1 MKVRGFYECLV
12 VAGLLVLA
20 ACAETDA
27 GITTKVKS
35 KLAADDVVKAHQI
48 DVTTADHVVTL
59 TGNVDTEDAK
69 ERAIQLARETKG
81 VNDVHDMISVRTAQG
96 AGEAPDMNRSPGTV
110 IDDATI
116 TMNVKTK
123 LLSDDLVKGTH
134 IDVDTRAGVVYL
146 TGTVGSDAERDQ
158 AVKLARETEGVHDV
172 QANLT
177 VGKS

>member
-1 MKVRGFYECLV
+1 MKARGFYECLV
-12 VAGLLVLA
+12 VAGFLVLV

-35 KLAADDVVKAHQI
+35 KLAADDAVKAHQI
-48 DVTTADHVVTL
+48 DVTTTDHVVTL

-69 ERAIQLARETKG
+69 QRAVQLARETKG
-81 VNDVHDMISVRTAQG
+81 VTDVHDMISVRTAQG
-96 AGEAPDMNRSPGTV
+96 TGEAPDMNRSPGTV
-110 IDDATI
+110 VDDATI

-146 TGTVGSDAERDQ
+146 TGTVGSEAERDQ
-158 AVKLARETEGVHDV
+158 AV
-172 QANLT
+172 
-177 VGKS
+177 

>member
-1 MKVRGFYECLV
+1 MRARGFYECLA

-27 GITTKVKS
+27 GITTKVKA
-35 KLAADDVVKAHQI
+35 KLAADDVVQAHQI
-48 DVTTADHVVTL
+48 DVTTLDHAVTL
-59 TGNVDTEDAK
+59 TGNVDTEDARQ
-69 ERAIQLARETKG
+69 RALQLARETKG
-81 VNDVHDMISVRTAQG
+81 VTDVHDMISVRTAEGTGQ
-96 AGEAPDMNRSPGTV
+96 APDMDRSPGTV
-110 IDDATI
+110 LDDATI

-134 IDVDTRAGVVYL
+134 IDVDTRAGIVYL
-146 TGTVGSDAERDQ
+146 TGTVGTDAERDQ
-158 AVKLARETEGVHDV
+158 AVKLARETDGVHDV